1 MLRLVLGRINS
12 GKTTYMQTLIRD
24 CAAKGKSRVILL
36 VPEQFSF
43 ESEKRIIQLLGEKA
57 ALDVEVCGFSRLA
70 QNIIGEN
77 QPLRRLDDAGRIA
90 LMSTALEQTADK
102 LSVYGRYAKSTA
114 VISEMLT
121 VSTELKQG
129 AVTPEMLEESAR
141 RLPEGMLRSKLSDL
155 AVITS
160 AFDALVSQ
168 SFSDDRDLLTVLAR
182 KLEEEPCFK
191 NTTVFADG
199 FKGFTAQE
207 LEVLSHIIAQSDDTY
222 ISLCTD
228 KIYGEEY
235 DISPFAC
242 VRATAR
248 KLMDTAKKR
257 NVAVCQVTPP
267 EFEGRYKSEAIEALE
282 KSLYASKPAVYGGKA
297 DEVCIFSA
305 KTAYEECDFV
315 ALTIKKLLREENYR
329 CRDIAVISRSEG
341 NYSKVLRSALKKHGV
356 PVFEDKRRPM
366 AVCPPVV
373 AARALAEIAARG
385 ISSDAVFRL
394 LKTQLAGLDTQQ
406 TGELE
411 NYVYLWRIDGSG
423 WLKEW
428 VANPSGLGS
437 GVTAKDV
444 QMLEKLN
451 AYRERCTAPLAKYIK
466 AAKKAETARDMASA
480 LYNCLTEYG
489 AQDNLKTLARK
500 LDLGGETAE
509 AVELGRI
516 WDSLMNMLDQLAGA
530 LGDLRINASR
540 FYELFSLV
548 LGVQDMGVIP
558 SGIDEIII
566 GSADRIRV
574 NRPRA
579 VFAVGVN
586 EGIFPKRPS
595 SGKVLNDADRRTLTD
610 IGLNIVE
617 PYEYAFLEERHIAYN
632 ALCCADER
640 LYVSY
645 CSTDFGGNECAP
657 SELVAKIKACLP
669 ECKQTDIKA
678 YTPLELIESEA
689 SAFELM
695 ALSRSENGSLRST
708 LEYCFE
714 GRDEYADKTQALNR
728 LGKSENFRI
737 GDAGVAK
744 EFFGND
750 IHASATRI
758 EDFSKCP
765 FMFFCR
771 HGLRLSEIK
780 RAEMDSM
787 LSGTVVH
794 FVLENLVAKFGKG
807 LVDLDEESV
816 KNEIEALLNIF
827 LEENMGGTE
836 EKDARFV
843 YLYSRLVSS
852 LCVVAARLVN
862 EMKLSDFEPADFELQ
877 IGSDTPQ
884 VPALEINL
892 PDGGKVVLNGKVDRV
907 DVLKTEEQ
915 TFVRVMDYKTG
926 SKSFKL
932 VDVLNG
938 LNMQMLLYL
947 FAIKANGKERYGNV
961 VPAGVLYV
969 PAKGKGGRINHSDS
983 KEEIL
988 SAVVKEGRMT
998 GLVLDDDRVIHSTD
1012 RECTG
1017 TVIAGRSDMAESLI
1031 SLEALGKLEDTV
1043 LDTVREMGTK
1053 LHKGFVEPKP
1063 VSGGTYS
1070 LPCDYCAYSDICLRE
1085 EGGPVN
1091 EYPSMKHKDCLELLM
1106 KEGTEDA

>member
-248 KLMDTAKKR
+248 KLMDTAKIR

-428 VANPSGLGS
+428 VANPS
-437 GVTAKDV
+437 
-444 QMLEKLN
+444 
-451 AYRERCTAPLAKYIK
+451 
-466 AAKKAETARDMASA
+466 
-480 LYNCLTEYG
+480 
-489 AQDNLKTLARK
+489 
-500 LDLGGETAE
+500 
-509 AVELGRI
+509 
-516 WDSLMNMLDQLAGA
+516 
-530 LGDLRINASR
+530 
-540 FYELFSLV
+540 
-548 LGVQDMGVIP
+548 
-558 SGIDEIII
+558 
-566 GSADRIRV
+566 
-574 NRPRA
+574 
-579 VFAVGVN
+579 
-586 EGIFPKRPS
+586 
-595 SGKVLNDADRRTLTD
+595 
-610 IGLNIVE
+610 
-617 PYEYAFLEERHIAYN
+617 
-632 ALCCADER
+632 
-640 LYVSY
+640 
-645 CSTDFGGNECAP
+645 
-657 SELVAKIKACLP
+657 
-669 ECKQTDIKA
+669 
-678 YTPLELIESEA
+678 
-689 SAFELM
+689 
-695 ALSRSENGSLRST
+695 
-708 LEYCFE
+708 
-714 GRDEYADKTQALNR
+714 
-728 LGKSENFRI
+728 
-737 GDAGVAK
+737 
-744 EFFGND
+744 
-750 IHASATRI
+750 
-758 EDFSKCP
+758 
-765 FMFFCR
+765 
-771 HGLRLSEIK
+771 
-780 RAEMDSM
+780 
-787 LSGTVVH
+787 
-794 FVLENLVAKFGKG
+794 
-807 LVDLDEESV
+807 
-816 KNEIEALLNIF
+816 
-827 LEENMGGTE
+827 
-836 EKDARFV
+836 
-843 YLYSRLVSS
+843 
-852 LCVVAARLVN
+852 
-862 EMKLSDFEPADFELQ
+862 
-877 IGSDTPQ
+877 
-884 VPALEINL
+884 
-892 PDGGKVVLNGKVDRV
+892 
-907 DVLKTEEQ
+907 
-915 TFVRVMDYKTG
+915 
-926 SKSFKL
+926 
-932 VDVLNG
+932 
-938 LNMQMLLYL
+938 
-947 FAIKANGKERYGNV
+947 
-961 VPAGVLYV
+961 
-969 PAKGKGGRINHSDS
+969 
-983 KEEIL
+983 
-988 SAVVKEGRMT
+988 
-998 GLVLDDDRVIHSTD
+998 
-1012 RECTG
+1012 
-1017 TVIAGRSDMAESLI
+1017 
-1031 SLEALGKLEDTV
+1031 
-1043 LDTVREMGTK
+1043 
-1053 LHKGFVEPKP
+1053 
-1063 VSGGTYS
+1063 
-1070 LPCDYCAYSDICLRE
+1070 
-1085 EGGPVN
+1085 
-1091 EYPSMKHKDCLELLM
+1091 
-1106 KEGTEDA
+1106 

>member
-489 AQDNLKTLARK
+489 AQDNLKRLARK

-586 EGIFPKRPS
+586 EGIFPKKPS

-617 PYEYAFLEERHIAYN
+617 PFEYAFLEERHIAYN

-714 GRDEYADKTQALNR
+714 GRDEYSDKTQALNR
-728 LGKSENFRI
+728 LGKSGNFRI

-907 DVLKTEEQ
+907 DVLKTQEQ

>member
-43 ESEKRIIQLLGEKA
+43 ESEKRIIQILGEKA

-182 KLEEEPCFK
+182 KLEEEPCLK

-500 LDLGGETAE
+500 LDLDGETAE

-530 LGDLRINASR
+530 LGDLRINASS

-586 EGIFPKRPS
+586 EGIFPKKPS

-617 PYEYAFLEERHIAYN
+617 PFEYAFLEERHIAYN

-714 GRDEYADKTQALNR
+714 GRDEYVDKTQALNR
-728 LGKSENFRI
+728 LGKSGNFRI

-907 DVLKTEEQ
+907 DVLKTQEQ